1 MRADAGSVRAGAPG
15 PGAAAAAIRPA
26 RRQAAL
32 LGEAMTRS
40 RFDLTYSVPW
50 NLGLIFVGS
59 VLFSLGAKAIVAPHG
74 FVSGGVFGVALLAH
88 YSTGLASPGVLYFL
102 LNIPLFALAWFFI
115 SRRFLYYSLWAMVV
129 SSVAFEV
136 IQADFG
142 IRDPLHA
149 AIAAGVVCGAGV
161 GMVLRSLG
169 SNGGLDVVAVM
180 LFQRYNLGIGKF
192 YFLFN
197 LGLFSMTLAALDVDL
212 VIDSL
217 IMVFITS
224 VVMEYFLALFS
235 QRKVVYIISDA
246 SERICQRLRD
256 ELSLGGTFIQGRGA
270 YTGSPKDI
278 LMTVVNNVQLKRL
291 EEVVFTT
298 DEHALFIAENTFS
311 VIGSSFSR
319 RKIY

>member
-1 MRADAGSVRAGAPG
+1 MA
-15 PGAAAAAIRPA
+15 
-26 RRQAAL
+26 
-32 LGEAMTRS
+32 RS

-59 VLFSLGAKAIVAPHG
+59 VLFALGAKAIVEPHG
-74 FVSGGVFGVALLAH
+74 FVSGGVFGVALLAN
-88 YSTGLASPGVLYFL
+88 YATGLASPGVLYFL
-102 LNIPLFALAWFFI
+102 LNIPLFAVAWFFI
-115 SRRFLYYSLWAMVV
+115 SRRFLFYSLWSMVV
-129 SSVAFEV
+129 TSAAFEL
-136 IQADFG
+136 IRADSG

-149 AIAAGVVCGAGV
+149 AIAAGVVCGAGA

-169 SNGGLDVVAVM
+169 SNGGLDVIAVL
-180 LFQRYNLGIGKF
+180 LFQRYNFGIGKF

-197 LGLFSMTLAALDVDL
+197 LALFSLTLAALDVDL

-224 VVMEYFLALFS
+224 VMVEYFLALFS
-235 QRKVVYIISDA
+235 QRKVVYVISEA
-246 SERICQRLRD
+246 SPRICERIRD
-256 ELSLGGTFIQGRGA
+256 EMNLGGTFIQGRGA
-270 YTGSPKDI
+270 YSGQGKDI

-298 DEHALFIAENTFS
+298 DENALFIAENTFS